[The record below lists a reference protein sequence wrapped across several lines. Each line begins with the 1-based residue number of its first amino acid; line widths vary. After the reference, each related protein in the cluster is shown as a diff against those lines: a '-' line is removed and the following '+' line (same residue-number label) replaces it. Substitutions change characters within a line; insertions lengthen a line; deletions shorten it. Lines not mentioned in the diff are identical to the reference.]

1 MFLIVQGIVTCFI
14 WEYSKALGTNDL
26 TVFGNKV
33 EVSLPL

>member
-14 WEYSKALGTNDL
+14 WAYSKALGTNDL
-26 TVFGNKV
+26 TVFGNEV